1 MCLFTET
8 ARHFCAAQGTI
19 PGGNGLLQTVL
30 PPCLRVQTWNGWRT
44 HVRFI
49 FQYLLY
55 LNPNLKIFFS
65 KANQLLRM
73 WFSSAAEHQVPLT
86 VLVSLKTSF
95 RSQPMDNSSLR
106 RQHTRGYLYAWYQI
120 QGDTESTQTP
130 MKGSEWKDTN
140 SLQSIITETSCWWHR
155 AVTLVFRFTTH
166 ALCGFQNRYRP

>member
-1 MCLFTET
+1 MLVYGDSQAFLCSTRDNTRWEQSAADSPTSLFKGKDLKRVENS
-8 ARHFCAAQGTI
+8 CQIYI
-19 PGGNGLLQTVL
+19 PV
-30 PPCLRVQTWNGWRT
+30 
-44 HVRFI
+44 FI
-49 FQYLLY
+49 IPKSKSK
-55 LNPNLKIFFS
+55 NIFS

-95 RSQPMDNSSLR
+95 HSQPMDNSSLR

-130 MKGSEWKDTN
+130 VKGSEWKDTN